1 MSLSLTLSEM
11 LEKIHEQSSWI
22 RNASLIQEDYHLEQL
37 RKIRYVWHHE
47 EFLNRLHT
55 APHDKSIMTFLKD
68 HTAVDM
74 EKEILR
80 VANSV
85 KKKVMKEI
93 EAART

>member
-1 MSLSLTLSEM
+1 M
-11 LEKIHEQSSWI
+11 KILHKI
-22 RNASLIQEDYHLEQL
+22 LKHLPHH
-37 RKIRYVWHHE
+37 HHE